1 MMGLRQGLQRAAVA
15 ALVTALLTL
24 WACATAPVTGR
35 PELLLV
41 PESQE
46 IALGVKAYRETLAKA
61 KLTQDPEINGLV
73 NSVGRRIAAAADRP
87 DYQWEF
93 RVIEDDK
100 TANAFCLS
108 GGKVAVYTGLLP
120 YTKDEG
126 GLAFILAHEVGHALA
141 RHGGERLSQQLLVEL
156 GGQGLDLAVGARSPA
171 AVQAINQ
178 AYGLGATV
186 GFLLPFSRTQ
196 ESEADHIGLI
206 LMAKAGYDPREAPK
220 VFERMMAGR
229 HEKGPPTFLSTHPA
243 DAERIR
249 ELQAL
254 MPEALEYYRH

>member
-1 MMGLRQGLQRAAVA
+1 MIGPRQGVQRAAVA
-15 ALVTALLTL
+15 ALVTVLLML

-61 KLTQDPEINGLV
+61 KLSQDPQINGLV
-73 NSVGRRIAAAADRP
+73 NSVGRRIAAA
-87 DYQWEF
+87 
-93 RVIEDDK
+93 
-100 TANAFCLS
+100 
-108 GGKVAVYTGLLP
+108 
-120 YTKDEG
+120 
-126 GLAFILAHEVGHALA
+126 
-141 RHGGERLSQQLLVEL
+141 
-156 GGQGLDLAVGARSPA
+156 
-171 AVQAINQ
+171 
-178 AYGLGATV
+178 
-186 GFLLPFSRTQ
+186 
-196 ESEADHIGLI
+196 ADHIGLI

-229 HEKGPPTFLSTHPA
+229 HEQGPPTFLSTHPA